1 MLLTEVKCKDKV
13 RIKEFVGQN
22 TIIKKIEGMGIR
34 KGDVFEVS
42 RVWGRNLLLKNGV
55 NRLVISF
62 DVAKNIEVEVLESV
76 EDTSCECEPCK
87 KKDID
92 GAGFDGKKKV

>member
-13 RIKEFVGQN
+13 RIKEFIGQN
-22 TIIKKIEGMGIR
+22 TMIKKIEGMGIR
-34 KGDVFEVS
+34 KGDVFEVL

-62 DVAKNIEVEVLESV
+62 DIAKNIEVEIVESA
-76 EDTSCECEPCK
+76 EDTSCKCEPCK
-87 KKDID
+87 KKRHRW
-92 GAGFDGKKKV
+92 GWF